1 MSEPKSNRKSSKGQ
15 FKKGLVTAATAAG
28 VGAAMV
34 GMSSTSGCQRPA
46 HLAKPASE
54 APMATTRAAAALGPG
69 DEVEI
74 KFYYAPELNV
84 QQKVRPDG
92 MISMQLIGDVKA
104 AGLTP
109 AELDDTLQKAYAT
122 QLRFPEVAVI
132 VRGQY
137 SRRVYVSGEVQRPG
151 PIDMPADL
159 SLWEAVILAGG
170 FNMRNADRTQVI
182 VVRHL
187 PDGTRQGYA
196 VDMKDQMAGAGHK
209 PFELQ
214 PMDIVYV
221 PRESVVDLGEW
232 IDKNINDLIPKTGFV
247 YTVRTGNTTVG
258 YDGAR

>member
-1 MSEPKSNRKSSKGQ
+1 MSESNSKSRRI
-15 FKKGLVTAATAAG
+15 KKGLVNAATAAS

-34 GMSSTSGCQRPA
+34 SLSATPGCQRPA

-54 APMATTRAAAALGPG
+54 APAATARAGTLGAG

-109 AELDDTLQKAYAT
+109 AELDEQLQKAYAG

-151 PIDMPADL
+151 VIDMPADL

-170 FNMRNADRTQVI
+170 FNMRNADRTQVLI
-182 VVRHL
+182 LRHL
-187 PDGTRQGYA
+187 PDGTRQGYS

-221 PRESVVDLGEW
+221 PRENVVDVADW
-232 IDKNINDLIPKTGFV
+232 IDKNINQLIPQTGFV
-247 YTVRTGNTTVG
+247 YTVRTGNTTIGV
-258 YDGAR
+258 DTSR